1 MKTIQIIRLVF
12 ALIFGFALMAY
23 AGYAWHVE
31 WINDWQAL
39 IVGTIGCAFA
49 FVPHI
54 IIKYL
59 GKAIPKLFELTI
71 GRFFNKPPKA
81 GMLILFVLC
90 SFAASAQYHNVKGV
104 RVVHD
109 NDSTIISGVG
119 QIRYDQ
125 ATGKFRFGN
134 GASWFSFRRDDVPIA
149 AGDMVLAD
157 VQTSTG
163 KKTFQANGTSAGIN
177 ISSVT
182 SDPSTLVNADMWYNS
197 FQGSPKIHISGTN
210 RHLAYTTS
218 QIANGVGYFA
228 VSNNAQLQTDAQFN
242 YVQAPTKIL
251 TVGTGGTS
259 QIKTGNI
266 LFNAQTTNP
275 SSPVNGQL
283 WYNSTDGKLRG
294 YQGGAVIDLGGSTYT
309 AAQGLTLS
317 GSEFR
322 LGGTLTGGTLTQI
335 TSTAGNGIY
344 FSMGSGVG
352 TNTGSLQ
359 ISPGFNILK
368 HEDPTDGIVQYN
380 LQDGIGVLTAK
391 EHRVEITSTST
402 TNTVHMPLTVHSENS
417 TFANGFGT
425 GIKFQLSPLDIHSAS
440 ITSQFESTSLGSEDT
455 DLRFQTMRDGATPV
469 DRVVITSDGRLYGT
483 SLHNNTGDISGTT
496 NQYVASGTY
505 TPTLT
510 GTTNVDAVVVQGA
523 DWVYMRVGNVVTVSG
538 QINIDA
544 TAASTTTSVRGTLP
558 IASAFANSNSH
569 CAGTMVHTNSGVSGA
584 IRPEPTNDEF
594 QINFSP
600 AVTSAQPYSLTFTY
614 VIL

>member
-294 YQGGAVIDLGGSTYT
+294 YQGGAVIDLGGSSYT

-317 GSEFR
+317 GTEFR
-322 LGGTLTGGTLTQI
+322 LGGTLTGGTLSQI
-335 TSTAGNGIY
+335 TSTSGNGLY
-344 FSMGSGVG
+344 VSMGSGVG
-352 TNTGSLQ
+352 TSTGSWQ
-359 ISPGFNILK
+359 ISPVFSVMRHQVGGGDLVEYIQQSGVGEFTGKHRLVTVPVNDDTETQIL
-368 HEDPTDGIVQYN
+368 V
-380 LQDGIGVLTAK
+380 
-391 EHRVEITSTST
+391 
-402 TNTVHMPLTVHSENS
+402 
-417 TFANGFGT
+417 
-425 GIKFQLSPLDIHSAS
+425 
-440 ITSQFESTSLGSEDT
+440 
-455 DLRFQTMRDGATPV
+455 RDAT
-469 DRVVITSDGRLYGT
+469 
-483 SLHNNTGDISGTT
+483 TGDIEYRTAASLAPTEGSCNPVFTCVSNCDGTGSSNAHYIRVDDKVT
-496 NQYVASGTY
+496 ITG
-505 TPTLT
+505 TLT
-510 GTTNVDAVVVQGA
+510 
-523 DWVYMRVGNVVTVSG
+523 
-538 QINIDA
+538 IDA
-544 TAASTTTSVRGTLP
+544 TAASTLTVVEASFCVGSNFSSVNDAHGVVTSIGVGYGIANPDTTNDVIEIHVMPTTTTSQTYKY
-558 IASAFANSNSH
+558 
-569 CAGTMVHTNSGVSGA
+569 
-584 IRPEPTNDEF
+584 
-594 QINFSP
+594 QI
-600 AVTSAQPYSLTFTY
+600 TY
-614 VIL
+614 LVKP